1 VGPPKLNRLK
11 MIAVV
16 TSIHQQFSSASFPK
30 GIEEY
35 NGIWGQGNCIC
46 DIRKY
51 KLAEVVHMG
60 DDDKFEVTENDVEIG
75 DGDAY
80 TTGKH
85 YTDKEKWNITR
96 FITMNKCIN
105 NGKGQ

>member
-1 VGPPKLNRLK
+1 

-30 GIEEY
+30 DIEDY
-35 NGIWGQGNCIC
+35 NRNWGQGNCIC
-46 DIRKY
+46 DIIKS
-51 KLAEVVHMG
+51 KLAEVVHVG
-60 DDDKFEVTENDVEIG
+60 DDDKFKMSENNVEIG

-80 TTGKH
+80 TTGRH

-96 FITMNKCIN
+96 FITVNKCIGN
-105 NGKGQ
+105 VESQ

>member
-1 VGPPKLNRLK
+1 
-11 MIAVV
+11 
-16 TSIHQQFSSASFPK
+16 
-30 GIEEY
+30 
-35 NGIWGQGNCIC
+35 
-46 DIRKY
+46 
-51 KLAEVVHMG
+51 MG

>member
-1 VGPPKLNRLK
+1 

-30 GIEEY
+30 DIEEY
-35 NGIWGQGNCIC
+35 NRIWGQGNCIC

-51 KLAEVVHMG
+51 NLAEVVHIG
-60 DDDKFEVTENDVEIG
+60 DDKFKMTENYVEIG

-85 YTDKEKWNITR
+85 YTEMEYNQIYHHE
-96 FITMNKCIN
+96 
-105 NGKGQ
+105 QVY

>member
-1 VGPPKLNRLK
+1 

-30 GIEEY
+30 DIEDY
-35 NGIWGQGNCIC
+35 NRIWGQGNCIC
-46 DIRKY
+46 GMRKFNVHIR
-51 KLAEVVHMG
+51 
-60 DDDKFEVTENDVEIG
+60 DDKFKMSENDVEIG

-80 TTGKH
+80 ATGRH

-96 FITMNKCIN
+96 FITMNKCIDN
-105 NGKGQ
+105 VKGQ